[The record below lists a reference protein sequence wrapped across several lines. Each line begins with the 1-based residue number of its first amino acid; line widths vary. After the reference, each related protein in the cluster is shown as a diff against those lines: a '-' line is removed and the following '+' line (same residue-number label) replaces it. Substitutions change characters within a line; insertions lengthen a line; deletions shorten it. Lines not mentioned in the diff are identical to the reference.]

1 MALKLANNAI
11 SRPAG
16 AIDDVQTTIPL
27 LAGTGSKFPT
37 LAGGDWHPLTVV
49 KSDGSFEIMRVTAR
63 STDTFTVIRGQEGT
77 TALAFGANDRVELR
91 LTKAVIDYLWSPD
104 NDGSGSGL
112 DADLVRGIA
121 PATAATATTLVQRTA
136 TGGINAAD
144 TVVTTLTA
152 SGGITGNVTGNITGS
167 QSGGSVAATTLSAS
181 ALATLSAGA
190 NVAGRSRFDAADMK
204 VQALGAGSG
213 ARTLD
218 QSVANYFSATV
229 SGATAFTFSNPA
241 AAGFAGGFMLE
252 LTNGG
257 ASAVSWPASV
267 RWAGGV
273 APVLTASG
281 VDVLVFF
288 TDDSGANWRGSVA
301 IKDSK

>member
-1 MALKLANNAI
+1 MALKFANNAVSTLASAI
-11 SRPAG
+11 NNTQTSITLASGQG
-16 AIDDVQTTIPL
+16 AR
-27 LAGTGSKFPT
+27 FPT
-37 LAGGDWHPLTVV
+37 IGVGDYAFATIVDLPGNMEIVRITARSGDTLTVV
-49 KSDGSFEIMRVTAR
+49 RA
-63 STDTFTVIRGQEGT
+63 QEGT
-77 TALAFGANDRVELR
+77 LARAFAAGSYIANQLTAAQFASFFN
-91 LTKAVIDYLWSPD
+91 TD
-104 NDGSGSGL
+104 NDGVGSGL

-136 TGGINAAD
+136 TGGINATD
-144 TVVTTLTA
+144 TAVTTLTA
-152 SGGITGNVTGNITGS
+152 SGGITGNVTGNVTGN

-190 NVAGRSRFDAADMK
+190 NIAGRSRLDAADMK
-204 VQALGAGSG
+204 IQALGAGSG

-229 SGATAFTFSNPA
+229 SGATAFTFSNPP
-241 AAGFAGGFMLE
+241 AAGFAGAFMLE

-257 ASAVSWPASV
+257 AFAVSWPTSV
-267 RWAGGV
+267 RWSGGV
-273 APVLTASG
+273 APALTTSG